1 MSAPTDAS
9 TTPERA
15 SRGRALTVT
24 LVMLAAAVVAS
35 VAAFAQVPTPT
46 QRRSTL
52 EARVWD
58 FASSPVGPTRA
69 AVLMPARRDPATRW
83 PLLVAFH
90 GWGESNRGVD
100 AGAWGWARD
109 YELGASD
116 AELRHTPLRREAFL
130 GFVEPARY
138 DRLRRDLDRRPYRG
152 VIVVAPYTPDTLDGD
167 AGILAQA
174 YADWVATTLV
184 PRARRELPVLQDRA
198 ATGVDGVSLGGLTAL
213 EVGFLH
219 PEVFGVVGALQPAVN
234 RRVERVLGRRRAGA
248 PSQRV
253 RLVGS
258 RSDSLTRHVMALHD
272 AMTARRVPHD
282 LRLVEGPHDYVF
294 NRGPGGV
301 EMLLFHDR
309 ALRGLSAE

>member
-1 MSAPTDAS
+1 MSTRPDAPNAQPRT
-9 TTPERA
+9 E
-15 SRGRALTVT
+15 RGRALAAALIVTST
-24 LVMLAAAVVAS
+24 LVAVS
-35 VAAFAQVPTPT
+35 VAVFAQVPAPT
-46 QRRSTL
+46 ARASTL
-52 EARVWD
+52 ETRVWD
-58 FASSPVGPTRA
+58 FSSSPTGPTRA
-69 AVLMPARRDPATRW
+69 VVMLPARRDPSARW

-116 AELRHTPLRREAFL
+116 SELRHTPLRREAFL

-138 DRLRRDLDRRPYRG
+138 ERLRRDLTRRPYRG
-152 VIVVAPYTPDTLDGD
+152 LIIVTPYTPDTLDPDSG
-167 AGILAQA
+167 ATASA
-174 YADWVATTLV
+174 YADWVANTLV

-213 EVGFLH
+213 EVGLSH
-219 PEVFGVVGALQPAVN
+219 PEVFGVVGALQPAVH
-234 RRVERVLGRRRAGA
+234 RRVERVLARRRSSA
-248 PSQRV
+248 PAQRI

-258 RSDSLTRHVMALHD
+258 RADGLTRHILTLDA
-272 AMTARRVPHD
+272 AMTARHIAHD
-282 LRLVEGPHDYVF
+282 MRLVEGPHDYVF

-309 ALRGLSAE
+309 ALRGLAAE

>member
-1 MSAPTDAS
+1 MSAPSDAS
-9 TTPERA
+9 TPRTRTTP
-15 SRGRALTVT
+15 GRALTLT
-24 LVMLAAAVVAS
+24 LVMLAAAVVAG

-46 QRRSTL
+46 QRPSTL
-52 EARVWD
+52 EARIWD
-58 FASSPVGPTRA
+58 FSTSPVGPMKA
-69 AVLMPARRDPATRW
+69 AVLMPARRDPSTRW

-109 YELGASD
+109 YELGSSD

-138 DRLRRDLDRRPYRG
+138 ERLRRDLARRPYRG
-152 VIVVAPYTPDTLDGD
+152 VIVVTPYTPDTLDGD
-167 AGILAQA
+167 AGTLAQA
-174 YADWVATTLV
+174 YADWIATTLV
-184 PRARRELPVLQDRA
+184 PRARRELPVLQDRG

-213 EVGFLH
+213 EAGFSH

-234 RRVERVLGRRRAGA
+234 RRVERVLSRRRSGA
-248 PSQRV
+248 PPQRV

-258 RSDSLTRHVMALHD
+258 RADSLTRHVMALHD
-272 AMTARRVPHD
+272 AMNGRRIPHD
-282 LRLVEGPHDYVF
+282 LRLVEGPHDYIF

-309 ALRGLSAE
+309 ALRGLTAE